1 LSSRNRSGEIKMEAV
16 VKQFQE
22 GKLVIGTNNTLK
34 MLREGKLGLV
44 YITNTTP
51 DETRSKITGIET
63 KKLKMN
69 ATDLGK
75 MIGKN
80 FPIAVCG
87 VRK

>member
-1 LSSRNRSGEIKMEAV
+1 MEAI

-22 GKLVIGTNNTLK
+22 GKLIIGTNNTLK
-34 MLREGKLGLV
+34 MLRAGKIGSV
-44 YITNTTP
+44 YVTTSTP
-51 DETRSKITGIET
+51 DETKSKIGGTEV

-75 MIGKN
+75 MLGKN

>member
-1 LSSRNRSGEIKMEAV
+1 MEAI

-22 GKLVIGTNNTLK
+22 GKLAIGTNSTLK
-34 MLREGKLGLV
+34 LLKEGKLGMV
-44 YITNTTP
+44 YVTTSTP
-51 DETRSKITGIET
+51 DEVRAKISGIEV

-75 MIGKN
+75 MLGKN
-80 FPIAVCG
+80 FPIALCG